1 MRFHIR
7 EEESILVSIL
17 RYTFGSLLIVLL
29 VAIVLVLT
37 LDFGRFK
44 TDAEVFVSNLLQREF
59 AIGGPLHLTIG
70 RSIELSA
77 TDVSLAS
84 TPWSTAQTLVSF
96 RHIEASINTW
106 SLIRGPIRLQS
117 LTLDGLRL
125 NLEEKE
131 SGENNWTLIESSQED
146 PISADTPATEDMGE
160 IPSLPVLPENIDI
173 TDVVLSYHN
182 PKLAR
187 PILAVIDRVNEVILE
202 SNQTQFTLNGDINE
216 IPVNLTLAAGTVSH
230 LVEYSDVKFD
240 LDAAVGDIRIKA
252 DIAIADLLNPSR
264 PTATVSLSGPKI
276 EHLTEVLGIQQ
287 ITTGPLQLD
296 LEVKPDKDIM
306 RLDLTGTL
314 GEFAVHADGQ
324 FADLQK
330 LQNIE
335 LQVSASGPDIG
346 RIAGLAGIEGVPND
360 PFNLAGTLR
369 RSGTIISGEDI
380 TFSIRKTIFSLDG
393 RFEDFPNPGSVTA
406 SLHVEGP
413 DVGLFSRLSG
423 LPGRFEGPFEVEAK
437 IAPKGEEGASISLKA
452 DAGDISIKVDGD
464 LTDDPDFVGAKA
476 QIRLQAASFR
486 RIADA
491 FEIEYIP
498 ERTINLKA
506 VAERVDA
513 GISIK
518 DGLLVFGKDQLAFNG
533 LVGDE
538 PLKPVT
544 DIRFQSKIPDIKATL
559 ADFEIEMEQLPSGE
573 LLAAGQ
579 IVGGDERIAVKDLKV
594 SLAGMKAKLDAK
606 LKLASILSDSE
617 ISFLIEGD
625 DLSGL
630 VPSSDV
636 FRAPEKEFSLDGS
649 VLLKAN
655 TATIPKLQFHLGN
668 NQLTADILLGL
679 DPALKSVHASI
690 AASGPN
696 LSELTPYFDKIAV
709 GKPVPFELRSEIV
722 WEDGLLEINDFLG
735 KVSEARLEI
744 DGRIEDPPD
753 FNNTDLRLVLH
764 IADMHNLSVFAGRE
778 LPHEPADLTIHLLGK
793 DNTVTAKEFNGS
805 LGDSDLSGDLFF
817 RAGDIPELNLKL
829 ASRRLNLTPYLP
841 PVEQVDQRSV
851 PNNVADS
858 KAASENRADSNVA
871 PESGSATSQNL
882 NHRVIP
888 DTPIPFDLL
897 EGFTAKVDL
906 RIKELNLRQR
916 TARDLA
922 VSAAIDD
929 GSLEIQKFKM
939 KTKHGGELSGRL
951 DVKPKNSGTEIWMTL
966 AGKKLELG
974 LPAETK
980 EEYEALPRY
989 DINLAFLASGDNPRE
1004 LAGALSGYFK
1014 LNSGAGKLK
1023 AGSMQMFTSDF
1034 LFQLLN
1040 TINPFAKSDPH
1051 TNLKCTVMFATVE
1064 QGTLIGKPALVLQT
1078 DRLNIFAQTN
1088 IDLSTES
1095 LDVTFNT
1102 VPQKGLG
1109 LSLSN
1114 LVNPYVK
1121 VVGSLG
1127 SPILALNPEGAILE
1141 GGAAVATGGLSIF
1154 VLGLKDRFMSDKKPC
1169 DTALAETDEQFAVLV
1184 ERYRNPPSS
1193 ED

>member
-1 MRFHIR
+1 M
-7 EEESILVSIL
+7 LVRIL
-17 RYTFGSLLIVLL
+17 RYTFGSFLIVLL

-44 TDAEVFVSNLLQREF
+44 TDVEVFVSNFLQREF
-59 AIGGPLHLTIG
+59 AIGGSLHLTIG

-84 TPWSTAQTLVSF
+84 TPWSTAQTLVNF

-106 SLIRGPIRLQS
+106 SLISGPIRLQS
-117 LTLDGLRL
+117 LTLDGLRV
-125 NLEEKE
+125 NLEENE

-146 PISADTPATEDMGE
+146 PISADTPATVDMGE

-173 TDVVLSYHN
+173 TDAVLSYHN

-187 PILAVIDRVNEVILE
+187 PILAVVDRANEVILE
-202 SNQTQFTLNGDINE
+202 SDQSQFTLNGEINE
-216 IPVNLTLAAGTVSH
+216 IPVNLTLTAGTVSH
-230 LVEYSDVKFD
+230 LVDYSDVKFD
-240 LDAAVGDIRIKA
+240 LDAAVGDIRIEA
-252 DIAIADLLNPSR
+252 DVAVTDLLNPSR
-264 PTATVSLSGPKI
+264 PTAAMSLTGPKI
-276 EHLTEVLGIQQ
+276 EHLTEALGIKQ
-287 ITTGPLQLD
+287 ITTGPLLLEMKVEPGDKNMQLN
-296 LEVKPDKDIM
+296 LE
-306 RLDLTGTL
+306 GNL
-314 GEFAVHADGQ
+314 GEFTILANGQ

-330 LQNIE
+330 LQDIE

-346 RIAGLAGIEGVPND
+346 RIAGLAGIDTIPND
-360 PFNLAGTLR
+360 PFNLTGTLK
-369 RSGTIISGEDI
+369 RSNSLVSGEDI
-380 TFSIRKTIFSLDG
+380 TFSVNKTIVSLNG
-393 RFEDFPNPGSVTA
+393 RFDDFPNPQSA
-406 SLHVEGP
+406 SATLHIEGP
-413 DVGLFSRLSG
+413 DVGRFNRMLG
-423 LPGRFEGPFEVEAK
+423 LPGKLDGPFEVEAK
-437 IAPKGEEGASISLKA
+437 ISPKGEEGARISLKA
-452 DAGDISIKVDGD
+452 DAGDITIKVDGD
-464 LTDDPDFVGAKA
+464 LTDDPNFVGSKA
-476 QIRLQAASFR
+476 QIRLQAARFR

-491 FEIEYIP
+491 FEIEHIP

-518 DGLLVFGKDQLAFNG
+518 DGLLVFGKDQLAFKG

-538 PLKPVT
+538 PLKPGT

-559 ADFEIEMEQLPSGE
+559 ADFEIEMEHLPSGE

-579 IVGGDERIAVKDLKV
+579 IVGGDERIAVKNLKV
-594 SLAGMKAKLDAK
+594 SLAGMTAKLDAK

-617 ISFLIEGD
+617 INFLIEGD

-636 FRAPEKEFSLDGS
+636 FRAPEKAFSLDGS

-668 NQLTADILLGL
+668 NQLKADILLGL
-679 DPALKSVHASI
+679 DPVLKSVRASI
-690 AASGPN
+690 AASGSD
-696 LSELTPYFDKIAV
+696 LSELSPYFNEISADKTA
-709 GKPVPFELRSEIV
+709 PFELRSDIV
-722 WEDGLLEINDFLG
+722 WEDGLLEIKDFLG
-735 KVSEARLEI
+735 KVGEGRLEI
-744 DGRIEDPPD
+744 DGRIQDPPD
-753 FNNTDLRLVLH
+753 FNNTDFSLVLH

-793 DNTVTAKEFNGS
+793 DNTVTAKEINGS
-805 LGDSDLSGDLFF
+805 LGDSDLSGDFFF

-829 ASRRLNLTPYLP
+829 VSRRLNLTPYLP
-841 PVEQVDQRSV
+841 PAEQVDQGSV

-858 KAASENRADSNVA
+858 KAASENMADSNVE

-897 EGFTAKVDL
+897 EGFTAKIDL

-922 VSAAIDD
+922 VIAAVDD
-929 GSLEIQKFKM
+929 GSLEIRKFKM
-939 KTKHGGELSGRL
+939 KTKHGGGLSGRL
-951 DVKPKNSGTEIWMTL
+951 DVKPKNNGTEIWMTL
-966 AGKKLELG
+966 DGRKLTLG
-974 LPAETK
+974 LPAETE

-989 DINLAFLASGDNPRE
+989 DINLAFLSSGDNPRE
-1004 LAGALSGYFK
+1004 LAGALSGYLK

-1023 AGSMQMFTSDF
+1023 AGSMQMFTNDF

-1064 QGTLIGKPALVLQT
+1064 QGKLTGKPALVLQT
-1078 DRLNIFAQTN
+1078 DRLNIFAHTN

-1109 LSLSN
+1109 LSLTN

-1121 VVGSLG
+1121 VGGSLG
-1127 SPILALNPEGAILE
+1127 SPVLALNPEGAILE
-1141 GGAAVATGGLSIF
+1141 GGAAVATGGLSIL
-1154 VLGLKDRFMSDKKPC
+1154 VLGLKDRFLSDKKPC
-1169 DTALAETDEQFAVLV
+1169 ETALAKTDEQFAVLV

-1193 ED
+1193 AD